1 MLSKKQI
8 EAELASTTGVRWVTD
23 TSGGYGLGSL
33 VLRINSG
40 PRGVVAS
47 WFVVAT
53 INGRIK
59 RHKIG
64 AYSDVTPAQARA
76 AYQAFD
82 TSVWRDDLAT
92 GATVSE
98 LFTAYIGSLES
109 RGARSSAG
117 VASVLASV
125 GEKIGLQRKASSVTT
140 AEIMII
146 LAEISASGR
155 RRSADAARTAINAAY
170 NWAMNTRFDYTAAG
184 ARDFGITVNPVST
197 IRKDKGATV
206 ARDRN
211 LSADEIKTVWSAGND
226 VLNLILCCGQRVM
239 ETLRIEGKDVDLESG
254 IWTQPACK
262 TKGGERDHQIPL
274 PRQAVEIITRL
285 MTVNGDGYLF
295 PPAREGKQPHLSVRT
310 VDRQVESITGITSFQ
325 ARDLRRTWKSRAGDA
340 GIPRDMRDM
349 IQQHFH
355 GDTGTKFYD
364 RYDYLKEKREAMK
377 KWEEWLDGIL
387 Y

>member
-8 EAELASTTGVRWVTD
+8 EAEFASTTGVRWITD

-53 INGRIK
+53 VGGRIK

-64 AYSDVTPAQARA
+64 AYSEITPAQARA
-76 AYQAFD
+76 EYQAFD
-82 TSVWRDDLAT
+82 TSVWRADSAT

-98 LFTAYIGSLES
+98 LFAAYIRSLES
-109 RGARSSAG
+109 RGARSSSG

-140 AEIMII
+140 PEIMII

-155 RRSADAARTAINAAY
+155 RRSADAARTAVNAAY

-211 LSADEIKTVWSAGND
+211 LNAAEIKTAWAAGND

-274 PRQAVEIITRL
+274 PRQAIEIITRL
-285 MTVNGDGYLF
+285 VSIHGDGYLF
-295 PPAREGKQPHLSVRT
+295 PPAREGKQHHLSVRT
-310 VDRQVESITGITSFQ
+310 VDRQVESITGIAPFQ

-364 RYDYLKEKREAMK
+364 RYDYLKEKRESMK
-377 KWEEWLDGIL
+377 KWEEWLDVIL

>member
-64 AYSDVTPAQARA
+64 AYSEITPAQARA
-76 AYQAFD
+76 EYQAFD
-82 TSVWRDDLAT
+82 TAVWREVATT

-98 LFTAYIGSLES
+98 LFTAYITSLES
-109 RGARSSAG
+109 RGARSASG

-125 GEKIGLQRKASSVTT
+125 GDKIGLQRKASSVTT

-170 NWAMNTRFDYTAAG
+170 NWAMNARFDYTAAG

-211 LSADEIKTVWSAGND
+211 LNAAEIKTVWAAGND

-239 ETLRIEGKDVDLESG
+239 ETLRIEGKDVCLESG

-274 PRQAVEIITRL
+274 PRQAIEIITRL
-285 MTVNGDGYLF
+285 VSVNGDGYLF
-295 PPAREGKQPHLSVRT
+295 PPAREGKQNHLSVRT
-310 VDRQVESITGITSFQ
+310 VDRHVESITGITPLQ

-377 KWEEWLDGIL
+377 KWEEWLDEVL